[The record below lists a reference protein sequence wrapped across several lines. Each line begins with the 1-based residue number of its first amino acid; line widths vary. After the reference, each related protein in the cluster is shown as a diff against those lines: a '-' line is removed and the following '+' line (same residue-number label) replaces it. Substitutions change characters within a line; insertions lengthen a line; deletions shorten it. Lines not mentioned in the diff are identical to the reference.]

1 MLLCLEPHEVGMAR
15 EPTTADAL
23 TRTEATSA
31 SMKPRLL
38 DFICC
43 PMCLGSL
50 ALGVLGGDEEVDEG
64 RLECAGCA
72 RTFPVINAIPRL
84 LPDDLQHLRVRIDP
98 DWGGRA
104 LGYVPSSVHS
114 AVVR

>member
-1 MLLCLEPHEVGMAR
+1 MELERDGVAFRSKTDTEV
-15 EPTTADAL
+15 
-23 TRTEATSA
+23 
-31 SMKPRLL
+31 
-38 DFICC
+38 I
-43 PMCLGSL
+43 L
-50 ALGVLGGDEEVDEG
+50 ALCERHGA
-64 RLECAGCA
+64 ECLRHLRGMFAFALWDGCA